1 MRGFIDAIWKLI
13 DEVVPTILFLVV
25 TVMVATDIFLRNTL
39 GITIPGGIEISTY
52 AFVWFIFL
60 AAAGAAR
67 TGGHFQV
74 SMMQDALG
82 ERGQQVSTVLI
93 ELVGLVVVAIMTKV
107 AWEYT
112 ARSWNRV
119 SDGLELPLGYF
130 YIIFPFS
137 FALMTLAHAR
147 RIWGCIMTG
156 GVRS

>member
-1 MRGFIDAIWKLI
+1 MRKFIDPIWGFID
-13 DEVVPTILFLVV
+13 EVIPTILFLVV
-25 TVMVATDIFLRNTL
+25 TIMVAADIFLRNTL
-39 GITIPGGIEISTY
+39 GTTIPGGIEIATY

-60 AAAGAAR
+60 ATAGAAR

-93 ELVGLVVVAIMTKV
+93 ELVGLAVAAIMTRV

-137 FALMTLAHAR
+137 FALMSLAHAR
-147 RIWGCIMTG
+147 RIWGCITTG